1 MTVYTVASS
10 KGGTGKTTTAA
21 ELTAE
26 LARRGRR
33 VLAIDL
39 DQQGNL
45 TRRLGINQDS
55 EVGFA
60 ADVLVKKA
68 TIAETATPAPSVDGA
83 WVLAG
88 SHDLA
93 DLESRPAIVVSLSSI
108 LPAAVGEWD
117 DVVVDTPP
125 ALGPVT
131 LAGLQAADVVIAALE
146 CKTEAYDQLQRL
158 AEVIGQL
165 RNGESFR
172 WVIPTRYN
180 ARRRL
185 DREVVEILAEDYPDK
200 VTPPIREAIAAADAY
215 TAGMPVSVFA
225 PKAPVADDYRQALA
239 AILGSASH

>member
-10 KGGTGKTTTAA
+10 KGGTGKTTSAA
-21 ELTAE
+21 ELTVE

-45 TRRLGINQDS
+45 TTRLGVKQDS

-60 ADVLVKKA
+60 ADVLVRKA
-68 TIAETATPAPSVDGA
+68 SITEAATPAPSVAGA

-108 LPAAVGEWD
+108 LPTTAGEWH
-117 DVVVDTPP
+117 DVVIDTPP

-131 LAGLQAADVVIAALE
+131 LAGLQAADTVIVALE
-146 CKTEAYDQLQRL
+146 CKTEAYDQLHRL

-165 RNGESFR
+165 RNGESFA
-172 WVIPTRYN
+172 WIIPTKYN

-185 DREVVEILAEDYPDK
+185 DREVVEILTEDYPDK
-200 VTPPIREAIAAADAY
+200 VTPAIREAIAAADAY
-215 TAGMPVSVFA
+215 TVGMPVSVFA
-225 PKAPVADDYRQALA
+225 PKAPITDDYTKALA
-239 AILGSASH
+239 AILGATSH